1 MQITQ
6 KDEVFHF
13 KIFCVHDRIT
23 NGGIELFVFSLCL
36 FVLQNPN
43 NMNLPPTYTVETL
56 RLIGGSGPGE
66 GRVEIYYNGSW
77 GTVCDDYWDKSDA
90 QVVCRQ
96 LGYPSAVSAPRSAR
110 FGQGSG
116 KIWLDDVQCQGNE
129 TSIVNCRHRPWG
141 VHNCGHHEDA
151 SVICSSK
158 LNNK

>member
-6 KDEVFHF
+6 KGKVFHF

-23 NGGIELFVFSLCL
+23 NGGIELFV
-36 FVLQNPN
+36 LQNPN
-43 NMNLPPTYTVETL
+43 KNLPLTYKLDPL
-56 RLIGGSGPGE
+56 RLIGGSRPGE

-77 GTVCDDYWDKSDA
+77 GTVCDDVWDIKDA
-90 QVVCRQ
+90 RVVCRQ
-96 LGYPSAVSAPRSAR
+96 LGYPIAVSAPHSAR

-141 VHNCGHHEDA
+141 VHYCRHSEDA